1 MKLVI
6 VESPTKIK
14 KIGDFLGK
22 GYKVISSVGHI
33 RDLPKSSLGVNV
45 EKKFQPEYELVEK
58 KADVIKILKTE
69 GKKATEIYLAT
80 DPDREGEAIA
90 FHIAYVLGF
99 KNKTKKSDNLH
110 RVTFNEITKEAVLE
124 AFKTPR
130 EIDFNLVD
138 SQQARRVLDRLVGY
152 KLSPLIWKK
161 IRYGLSAGRVQSV
174 AVRLVTERESEI
186 EKFDKK
192 KFYTITANL
201 KAKKDELK
209 ATLFQVDDKKVE
221 QKEKFTLFAGEFSST
236 KTIINDKKHLDQ
248 ILDDIKGKDFV
259 ITDVDK
265 SQSQKSPSAPF
276 TTSTLQQEASWKLGF
291 SPKRTMQI
299 AQKLYENGH
308 ITYMRT
314 DSTNLSATAIS
325 EIRAYLK
332 KNFEPKYLSSTEKT
346 FATKSKVAQE
356 AHEAIRPTHF
366 STEFAK
372 LKLTPEQHKLYE
384 LIWQKTV
391 ATQMANAI
399 YDKTRIDILV
409 KGKSEYIFRTNG
421 SIITFDG
428 FLRVYP
434 NSGKDEILP
443 QVEVGD
449 TLNLQSL
456 NNEEKFMSPPAR
468 YNQASLIKEL
478 EKFEIGRPST
488 YASIIDT
495 IENRGYVEV
504 ENKVL
509 KPTDTGVVVVNLLK
523 DHFNKIVDLDFTA
536 KMENDLDE
544 VANGTVDWEKM
555 MKDFYVPFEKEIKQ
569 ADKKIKK
576 DDYTNLG
583 KAPTDMKC
591 PVCKKAMIVKLSRNG
606 KFYSCS
612 DFPDCTG
619 LRGMDG
625 KTEEDYAKKAET
637 KEFKET
643 YKPAPVTT
651 DGKSFILKNGRYG
664 EFWAHPDYPE
674 VKEAKEVELTD
685 KKKEEL
691 YGKAPK
697 AKDGTTMIF
706 KKGRF
711 GPYWAHINYPE
722 VKETVRIKP
731 PRSRD

>member
-6 VESPTKIK
+6 VESPTKTK
-14 KIGDFLGK
+14 KIGAFLGK
-22 GYKVISSVGHI
+22 DFKVISSVGHI
-33 RDLPKSSLGVNV
+33 RDLPKSNLGVDT
-45 EKKFQPEYELVEK
+45 EKKFKPEYELVAGK
-58 KADVIKILKTE
+58 SDVISELKKQ
-69 GKKATEIYLAT
+69 GKLATEVYLAT

-90 FHIAYVLGF
+90 FHIAYVLGY
-99 KNKTKKSDNLH
+99 KNKTAKADNLH

-124 AFKTPR
+124 AFKAPR
-130 EIDFNLVD
+130 EVDMNLVD

-174 AVRLVTERESEI
+174 ATRLVVERENEI
-186 EKFDKK
+186 NKFNKEV
-192 KFYTITANL
+192 FYTINADVVSGKETFISNL
-201 KAKKDELK
+201 YSIDKAK
-209 ATLFQVDDKKVE
+209 VE
-221 QKEKFTLFAGEFSST
+221 VKEKVKLFAGEFTST
-236 KTIINDKKHLDQ
+236 KTIIQDKNQLAK
-248 ILDDIKGKDFV
+248 ILKDIKGNEFKV
-259 ITDVDK
+259 IDVNK
-265 SQSQKSPSAPF
+265 SESQRAPLAPY
-276 TTSTLQQEASWKLGF
+276 TTSTLQQEASWRLGF

-314 DSTNLSATAIS
+314 DSTNLAVTAVAD
-325 EIRAYLK
+325 IRKYLK
-332 KNFEPKYLSSTEKT
+332 QNFKPEYLSSSEKH
-346 FATKSKVAQE
+346 FETKSKVAQE
-356 AHEAIRPTHF
+356 AHEAIRPTHAAETA
-366 STEFAK
+366 SK
-372 LKLTPEQHKLYE
+372 LKLTPEQIRLYTM
-384 LIWQKTV
+384 IWQRTI
-391 ATQMANAI
+391 ATQMANAV
-399 YDKTRIDILV
+399 YDKTRIEILV
-409 KGKSEYIFRTNG
+409 KGSSEYIFRTTG
-421 SIITFDG
+421 SIIKFEG
-428 FLRVYP
+428 YLKVYE
-434 NSGKDEILP
+434 NTGKDVILP
-443 QVEVGD
+443 NVKVGD
-449 TLNLQSL
+449 TLKLKELAS
-456 NNEEKFMSPPAR
+456 EEKLMSPPAR

-478 EKFEIGRPST
+478 ENFEIGRPST

-495 IENRGYVEV
+495 IEKRGYVEV

-509 KPTDTGVVVVNLLK
+509 KPTDTGVVVTDLLK
-523 DHFNKIVDLDFTA
+523 DHFKNIVDLDFTA

-555 MKDFYVPFEKEIKQ
+555 MKDFYTPFAKDIKV

-606 KFYSCS
+606 KFYSCA
-612 DFPDCTG
+612 DFPDCQG

-625 KTEEDYAKKAET
+625 KTEEDYAKKANT
-637 KEFKET
+637 KEFKEM
-643 YKPAPVTT
+643 YNPAPKTT
-651 DGKSFILKNGRYG
+651 DNRDFVLKHGRFG

-674 VKEAKEVELTD
+674 VKETAEVAYTD

-697 AKDGTTMIF
+697 AKDGSIMVF

-722 VKETVRIKP
+722 VKETVRIKVEK
-731 PRSRD
+731 SSE